1 MTNYEKIK
9 TMTEDEL
16 TSFLAEPRCRHCDH
30 GGEWEHC
37 EPARH
42 ETGIRRWLEMK
53 AERRK
58 TTSESHRNSGACARQ
73 ATARKIRV

>member
-30 GGEWEHC
+30 GSDWEHC
-37 EPARH
+37 DPARH
-42 ETGIRRWLEMK
+42 ETGIRRWLEREADK
-53 AERRK
+53 PPERRRK
-58 TTSESHRNSGACARQ
+58 HWRNCNA
-73 ATARKIRV
+73 

>member
-37 EPARH
+37 DPARH
-42 ETGIRRWLEMK
+42 EAGIRRWLEME
-53 AERRK
+53 A
-58 TTSESHRNSGACARQ
+58 TVMSGLKRLVTENC
-73 ATARKIRV
+73 